1 MDIEKLIEVAKG
13 ASRLD
18 ESVAEEV
25 LKYGIS
31 AFLEAGCS
39 YDEALKLIEVAT
51 TSKTRAIYQN
61 QFHLRGEGNEA

>member
-1 MDIEKLIEVAKG
+1 MDIEKLIEAAKG
-13 ASRLD
+13 VPQMDRSI
-18 ESVAEEV
+18 AEEV

-51 TSKTRAIYQN
+51 TSKSRALYQA
-61 QFHLRGEGNEA
+61 QFYPREEGNEA